1 MRTVGTEHKHISNI
15 GVAARDQIA
24 PHARAAS
31 SSKTGPVGAVALD
44 AARKSIIRVQPMTK
58 DRLATC
64 DGRYGRTTRGLVGTM
79 SR

>member
-1 MRTVGTEHKHISNI
+1 LRTVGTEHKHSSDL

-31 SSKTGPVGAVALD
+31 SSKTDPVGAVALG
-44 AARKSIIRVQPMTK
+44 AAKKSIIRVQPMTE
-58 DRLATC
+58 DRLAIF
-64 DGRYGRTTRGLVGTM
+64 DRRYGRTTRGLVGTM

>member
-64 DGRYGRTTRGLVGTM
+64 DGRTTRGLVGTM